1 MCSNRIIPNFI
12 FYKNIQVIIMIHF
25 FLLFSLVAFGLFIF
39 FARNPI
45 HAVLFLILAIIN
57 SSFIL
62 FYLNV
67 EFLGLVLIIIY
78 VGAVAI
84 LFLFIVMMLK
94 IKMNFLVS
102 YKLFPIYF
110 FVACFI
116 ASQFFLLFQDIYTS
130 YDFVSLNK
138 SLISFDLFQNLDVI
152 GQALF
157 SGFLIPFLLAGL
169 VLLVAMLI
177 AIVLTLKFSN
187 PKTSEAVY
195 AQLSRASSG
204 FLTFFS

>member
-1 MCSNRIIPNFI
+1 
-12 FYKNIQVIIMIHF
+12 
-25 FLLFSLVAFGLFIF
+25 
-39 FARNPI
+39 
-45 HAVLFLILAIIN
+45 
-57 SSFIL
+57 
-62 FYLNV
+62 
-67 EFLGLVLIIIY
+67 
-78 VGAVAI
+78 
-84 LFLFIVMMLK
+84 MMLK